1 LSGGLQDEQGLKTMA
16 KSMELVVEVRERTGK
31 GGARAARREGMVPG
45 ILYGGKLAPVAITL
59 RRNEVDK
66 AIGTGQF
73 LSSTVTINHK
83 GDKQLVIPQAVQMH
97 PVRDTPQHID
107 LYRVEADQ
115 KIKVEVQVHFVG
127 EEESPGIKQGGSINI
142 VRHTVELLVEAGNIP
157 ESLTADIS
165 ELDIGDNVKISDIKL
180 PAGAEPTITDRDFT
194 VATIAGRTAE
204 IVEEVE
210 EEIVEGE
217 EGEEG
222 EEGAEGAEGEA
233 GAEAGDGKGG
243 DS

>member
-1 LSGGLQDEQGLKTMA
+1 MT
-16 KSMELVVEVRERTGK
+16 KSLELIVEVRERTGK
-31 GGARAARREGMVPG
+31 GGARAARREGFVPG
-45 ILYGGKLAPVAITL
+45 VLYGGKLGPVAINL

-83 GDKQLVIPQAVQMH
+83 GEKQLVIPQAVQMH

-127 EEESPGIKQGGSINI
+127 EEESPGLRHGGSINI

-165 ELDIGDNVKISDIKL
+165 ELDIGDNVKISDITL
-180 PAGAEPTITDRDFT
+180 PKGAEPTISDRDFT
-194 VATIAGRTAE
+194 IATIAGRTAE

-210 EEIVEGE
+210 EDITD
-217 EGEEG
+217 
-222 EEGAEGAEGEA
+222 EEGAEGEEGGDDEA
-233 GAEAGDGKGG
+233 AAEAGDSDGG